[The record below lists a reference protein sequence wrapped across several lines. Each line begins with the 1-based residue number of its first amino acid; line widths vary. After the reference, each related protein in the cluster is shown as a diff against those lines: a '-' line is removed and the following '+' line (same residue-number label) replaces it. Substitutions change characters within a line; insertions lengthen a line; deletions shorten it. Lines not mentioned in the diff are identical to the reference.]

1 MVEQYDVSLTTA
13 RRTIEL
19 LNTLGVTRSY
29 HGRGTKVLMDSTAT
43 DLPLSD
49 VREDLRLH
57 RESLQLMG
65 LTIRGVILFT
75 LENVPV
81 ARQEKLTRDLF
92 DVCAQKRGFLCFGVI
107 VNFICENCPSMIVRE
122 CYSRL
127 KEFIT
132 WGCIMVLPLM
142 NSEEFLTMHDRGI
155 QQLERY
161 LKNNDYEAFA
171 DGCQSLMEV
180 HLKNDS
186 MELKTFADDWQSLME
201 EKARNG

>member
-1 MVEQYDVSLTTA
+1 
-13 RRTIEL
+13 
-19 LNTLGVTRSY
+19 
-29 HGRGTKVLMDSTAT
+29 
-43 DLPLSD
+43 
-49 VREDLRLH
+49 
-57 RESLQLMG
+57 
-65 LTIRGVILFT
+65 
-75 LENVPV
+75 
-81 ARQEKLTRDLF
+81 
-92 DVCAQKRGFLCFGVI
+92 
-107 VNFICENCPSMIVRE
+107 MIVRE

-161 LKNNDYEAFA
+161 LKNNEYEDVA